1 METKKKSCSFLAEV
15 IHSASSKR
23 KIVWSYHCFTSIF
36 ITSFQMETSTT
47 TFSWFLHSFFFHFPW
62 GLEPTNQKKQPPKT
76 KERGNYEDKE
86 TGLGWEGSGRANYC
100 YCFAVSFLN
109 QNFLSE
115 KQPPPKP
122 AQKRIQ
128 IILKHTFCK
137 SFNFKQL
144 IYWKME
150 AAGISLSSDTIGLK

>member
-1 METKKKSCSFLAEV
+1 
-15 IHSASSKR
+15 
-23 KIVWSYHCFTSIF
+23 
-36 ITSFQMETSTT
+36 METSTT

-109 QNFLSE
+109 QNFYLKSSHP
-115 KQPPPKP
+115 QNLPK
-122 AQKRIQ
+122 KESR
-128 IILKHTFCK
+128 LF
-137 SFNFKQL
+137 
-144 IYWKME
+144 
-150 AAGISLSSDTIGLK
+150 